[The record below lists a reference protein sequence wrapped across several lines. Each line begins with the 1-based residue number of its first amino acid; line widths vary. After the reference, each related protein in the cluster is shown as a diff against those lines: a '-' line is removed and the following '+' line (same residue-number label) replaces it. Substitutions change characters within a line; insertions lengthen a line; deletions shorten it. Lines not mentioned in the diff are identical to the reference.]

1 MVYIWWMPCFPL
13 SNPILATIS
22 TLPIQNRGTVLDPE
36 LLDCSVC
43 IYFIISAIDCNK
55 LDERCC
61 ICIWL
66 HLPIVFFFLHFCEF
80 YLVYLFLLYL
90 TCNYIWYYLVLL
102 VVAVVFVVV
111 IRSKNTTITT
121 TTTTTTTKTTNTN
134 TTTTTTTTTCHYF
147 IEYCSYYSSAYK
159 ILYFKC
165 FFTIF
170 IKNTNTLFTTPG
182 SNSICSSLLIPNIQ
196 NHAHLLSFI
205 TENS

>member
-1 MVYIWWMPCFPL
+1 MFFLCHLQYFWGFSPYIHIQTIDFFIFCHDSFYTIHSSMVYIWWMPCFPL

-66 HLPIVFFFLHFCEF
+66 HLPIVFFLHFCEF

-134 TTTTTTTTTCHYF
+134 TTATTTTCHYF

-165 FFTIF
+165 F
-170 IKNTNTLFTTPG
+170 LQY
-182 SNSICSSLLIPNIQ
+182 L
-196 NHAHLLSFI
+196 
-205 TENS
+205 